1 MDERC
6 SKLYSAIKVAYED
19 MVVRQ
24 DVKLSKILLSA
35 SNEVIKSRDAGLC
48 ALHLDRDL
56 NLYNAHTD
64 LTLPRGVE
72 ELKKL
77 TQKCA
82 AEYYE
87 KKRSFKVDKATLRR
101 LGGKTR

>member
-1 MDERC
+1 MDERS

-77 TQKCA
+77 TQKWQQNIM
-82 AEYYE
+82 

-101 LGGKTR
+101 LGGKTK